1 MRTFLVALAIAMSS
15 FQMPAR
21 ATPAEWANMP
31 EARLSDARIDAAH
44 KAFDVVY
51 ARWKAGSAPLDD
63 VYVWSTR
70 IRDSELDIQ
79 PRNRLD
85 HDAVLRA
92 HAERMQQLEKL
103 VLQRYK
109 RGLASGADVAA
120 TTYYRAEADFRFANE
135 RIE

>member
-1 MRTFLVALAIAMSS
+1 MRAFLVALTIAMSS
-15 FQMPAR
+15 FQVSAG
-21 ATPAEWANMP
+21 ATPAEYANMP
-31 EARLSDARIDAAH
+31 EARLSDARIEAAH
-44 KAFDVVY
+44 KAFDLVY

-79 PRNRLD
+79 PMNRLD

-103 VLQRYK
+103 VLQRSN
-109 RGLASGADVAA
+109 RGLASAADVGAA
-120 TTYYRAEADFRFANE
+120 AYYRAEADSRFANE

>member
-1 MRTFLVALAIAMSS
+1 
-15 FQMPAR
+15 
-21 ATPAEWANMP
+21 MP

-44 KAFDVVY
+44 KAFDVVN

-79 PRNRLD
+79 PQNRLD

-92 HAERMQQLEKL
+92 HAERMLQLEQL
-103 VLQRYK
+103 VLQRFR
-109 RGLASGADVAA
+109 RGLASAADVVAA
-120 TTYYRAEADFRFANE
+120 AYYRAEADFRYANE